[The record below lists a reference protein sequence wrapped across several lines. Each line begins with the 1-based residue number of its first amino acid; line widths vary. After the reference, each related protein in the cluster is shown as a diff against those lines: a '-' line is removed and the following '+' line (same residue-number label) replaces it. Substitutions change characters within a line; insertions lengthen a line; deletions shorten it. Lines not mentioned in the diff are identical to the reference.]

1 MNLDLDIRENMAK
14 EAIFISSSLEALE
27 HDSLR
32 ARVWTYFCMFNAP
45 TYTPTHVHLMLPI
58 HVFTYHKKILLDII
72 IITII
77 IINYIIKL

>member
-1 MNLDLDIRENMAK
+1 
-14 EAIFISSSLEALE
+14 
-27 HDSLR
+27 
-32 ARVWTYFCMFNAP
+32 
-45 TYTPTHVHLMLPI
+45 MLPI

>member
-1 MNLDLDIRENMAK
+1 MNLDLDIGENMAK
-14 EAIFISSSLEALE
+14 EVIFLSSSLEALE
-27 HDSLR
+27 HDNLR
-32 ARVWTYFCMFNAP
+32 ARVWTCFCMFNAP
-45 TYTPTHVHLMLPI
+45 TYTPTHLPLMLPI